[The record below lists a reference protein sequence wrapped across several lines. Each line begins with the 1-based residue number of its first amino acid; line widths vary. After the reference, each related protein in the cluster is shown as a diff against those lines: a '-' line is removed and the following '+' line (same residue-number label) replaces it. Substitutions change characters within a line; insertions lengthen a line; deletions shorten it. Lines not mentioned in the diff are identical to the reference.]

1 MTGGFTLA
9 DKDTL
14 TNEPGVGPLRVTV
27 DTMIATILRQAPTDA
42 RASVAA
48 WRQISDIL
56 AQRGNQLADD
66 DIRRSLHAL
75 AVLRR
80 DVPEKVRRD
89 CAQAV
94 ARHGRFAPLVPFY
107 ANDVPAVSATMLRKA
122 RLSEADWLAML
133 PATGDRKST
142 RLNSSH

>member
-27 DTMIATILRQAPTDA
+27 DTMIATLLRQAPTDA

-56 AQRGNQLADD
+56 APRGNQLADD
-66 DIRRSLHAL
+66 VIRRSLQGL

-80 DVPEKVRRD
+80 DVPGQVRRS
-89 CAQAV
+89 CAPAV
-94 ARHGRFAPLVPFY
+94 ARLGRFASRVASYSTTVPSVPVPLMP
-107 ANDVPAVSATMLRKA
+107 KA
-122 RLSEADWLAML
+122 PLS
-133 PATGDRKST
+133 
-142 RLNSSH
+142 HH

>member
-1 MTGGFTLA
+1 MLLCFLFYDTSTTEIYTSGHTLSLYDALPILTGGFTLA

-56 AQRGNQLADD
+56 AQRSEEHTSEPQ
-66 DIRRSLHAL
+66 SLMRISY
-75 AVLRR
+75 AVFCL
-80 DVPEKVRRD
+80 KKK
-89 CAQAV
+89 
-94 ARHGRFAPLVPFY
+94 
-107 ANDVPAVSATMLRKA
+107 TK
-122 RLSEADWLAML
+122 
-133 PATGDRKST
+133 
-142 RLNSSH
+142 

>member
-56 AQRGNQLADD
+56 EQRGNQLADD

-94 ARHGRFAPLVPFY
+94 ARHGRLAPLVAFY
-107 ANDVPAVSATMLRKA
+107 ADAVPNRK
-122 RLSEADWLAML
+122 RPRM
-133 PATGDRKST
+133 
-142 RLNSSH
+142 NSSPT

>member
-27 DTMIATILRQAPTDA
+27 DTMIATILRQAPADA
-42 RASVAA
+42 RASIAA

-56 AQRGNQLADD
+56 AQRGNQLGDD

-80 DVPEKVRRD
+80 DVPEKEI
-89 CAQAV
+89 
-94 ARHGRFAPLVPFY
+94 GRASCRERVCQY
-107 ANDVPAVSATMLRKA
+107 V
-122 RLSEADWLAML
+122 
-133 PATGDRKST
+133 
-142 RLNSSH
+142 

>member
-27 DTMIATILRQAPTDA
+27 DTMIATILRQAPADA
-42 RASVAA
+42 RASIAA

-56 AQRGNQLADD
+56 AQRGNQLGDD

-75 AVLRR
+75 AVLRSEEHTSELQSLMR
-80 DVPEKVRRD
+80 ISY
-89 CAQAV
+89 AV
-94 ARHGRFAPLVPFY
+94 FCLKKKR
-107 ANDVPAVSATMLRKA
+107 
-122 RLSEADWLAML
+122 
-133 PATGDRKST
+133 
-142 RLNSSH
+142 